1 MVKSCK
7 AGVFK
12 FMEEEE
18 RIRKALLKKALGYS
32 ADEVVE
38 EYATDD
44 DGATKLIKKKVT
56 KKHFSPDISAIKV
69 LFEKYYKT
77 YVEELADMS
86 DQELEKEKERLLQII
101 KEEEVGN

>member
-1 MVKSCK
+1 
-7 AGVFK
+7 
-12 FMEEEE
+12 MEEEE

-44 DGATKLIKKKVT
+44 DGGTKLIKKKVT

>member
-1 MVKSCK
+1 
-7 AGVFK
+7 
-12 FMEEEE
+12 MEEEE

-44 DGATKLIKKKVT
+44 DGATKLMKEKVT
-56 KKHFSPDISAIKV
+56 KKHFSPDISASKV

>member
-1 MVKSCK
+1 
-7 AGVFK
+7 
-12 FMEEEE
+12 MEEEE